1 MKPVAHLKI
10 ESGVKKEQS
19 LKDHCLHA
27 AEYAV
32 ESIGSVKMYHT
43 VYLAAALH
51 DMGKAKQEFAD
62 YLERASRGESVKRGV
77 VNHTFAGVI
86 WLLERFHRDSAPIW
100 EKLTCEIIAFAVG
113 AHHGMFDCADL
124 DGKNG
129 FLHRLQKSKEEI
141 CYEEAVHNYFTQ
153 IMDEEL
159 AERYFRKAVQE
170 VNDFFETARSDYG
183 NKAPGKIFFQISM
196 LVRLVL
202 SAVIYGDR
210 RDTSEFMG
218 DRRQGEKQE
227 DEWCKRYEY
236 YENKLLQFDSSTLLN
251 RVRNDISLQCLK
263 AAERLSGV
271 YRLNVPTGAGKTLC
285 TLRYALAHAR
295 RYGKK
300 RIIFIIPLL
309 SVLDQNVKV
318 IRDYLPDQEQ
328 VLEHHSN
335 LVRETEK
342 NRETDE
348 EDMAQ
353 ICEFTAESWDFP
365 VIVSTLVQLLEIL
378 FSDRTS
384 AVGRMQ
390 ALCDSVI
397 VIDEVQSLPKK
408 TTVMFNMAM
417 NFLQRYCNA
426 SIVLSSA
433 TQPCFDELKWSLWL
447 AEEPDIVCLDQEQLQ
462 IFRRAEIINRTDPC
476 GMDYDSLAS
485 FCAEQMEKNVSLL
498 VICNTKAEAG
508 TLFEK
513 LQGQAQEWEI
523 YHLSTA
529 MCQQHRME
537 VLEKLR
543 ENLPA
548 LQQASREKRKV
559 RRILCIST
567 QLIEAGVD
575 LSFQCVIRILA
586 GIDNLAQAAGR
597 CNRSNEYGEAGRV
610 YLVNLKGENLSMLR
624 EIKNAQDSTRRVA
637 ENWKEERGSL
647 IEEQA
652 TRAFYRY
659 LFEET
664 ESEIRYPVRDWG
676 ETVYL
681 ADLLSNSNGSAEN
694 EENRSYYLHQPFKTI
709 GREFSVFDQNT
720 VDVAVPYEEGKLCIE
735 ELRQMDRKGFDWEKF
750 DAVIH
755 KIKGYTVSIYE
766 WQRRKLDQEGMLES
780 ILDGRI
786 LALNGKAYDDQFGL
800 FMLGQQPVENFVL

>member
-1 MKPVAHLKI
+1 
-10 ESGVKKEQS
+10 
-19 LKDHCLHA
+19 
-27 AEYAV
+27 
-32 ESIGSVKMYHT
+32 
-43 VYLAAALH
+43 
-51 DMGKAKQEFAD
+51 
-62 YLERASRGESVKRGV
+62 
-77 VNHTFAGVI
+77 
-86 WLLERFHRDSAPIW
+86 
-100 EKLTCEIIAFAVG
+100 
-113 AHHGMFDCADL
+113 
-124 DGKNG
+124 
-129 FLHRLQKSKEEI
+129 
-141 CYEEAVHNYFTQ
+141 
-153 IMDEEL
+153 
-159 AERYFRKAVQE
+159 
-170 VNDFFETARSDYG
+170 
-183 NKAPGKIFFQISM
+183 
-196 LVRLVL
+196 
-202 SAVIYGDR
+202 
-210 RDTSEFMG
+210 
-218 DRRQGEKQE
+218 
-227 DEWCKRYEY
+227 
-236 YENKLLQFDSSTLLN
+236 
-251 RVRNDISLQCLK
+251 
-263 AAERLSGV
+263 
-271 YRLNVPTGAGKTLC
+271 
-285 TLRYALAHAR
+285 
-295 RYGKK
+295 
-300 RIIFIIPLL
+300 
-309 SVLDQNVKV
+309 
-318 IRDYLPDQEQ
+318 
-328 VLEHHSN
+328 
-335 LVRETEK
+335 
-342 NRETDE
+342 
-348 EDMAQ
+348 
-353 ICEFTAESWDFP
+353 
-365 VIVSTLVQLLEIL
+365 
-378 FSDRTS
+378 
-384 AVGRMQ
+384 
-390 ALCDSVI
+390 
-397 VIDEVQSLPKK
+397 
-408 TTVMFNMAM
+408 
-417 NFLQRYCNA
+417 
-426 SIVLSSA
+426 
-433 TQPCFDELKWSLWL
+433 
-447 AEEPDIVCLDQEQLQ
+447 
-462 IFRRAEIINRTDPC
+462 
-476 GMDYDSLAS
+476 
-485 FCAEQMEKNVSLL
+485 
-498 VICNTKAEAG
+498 
-508 TLFEK
+508 
-513 LQGQAQEWEI
+513 
-523 YHLSTA
+523 

-537 VLEKLR
+537 VPEKLR

-800 FMLGQQPVENFVL
+800 FMPGQQPVENFVL